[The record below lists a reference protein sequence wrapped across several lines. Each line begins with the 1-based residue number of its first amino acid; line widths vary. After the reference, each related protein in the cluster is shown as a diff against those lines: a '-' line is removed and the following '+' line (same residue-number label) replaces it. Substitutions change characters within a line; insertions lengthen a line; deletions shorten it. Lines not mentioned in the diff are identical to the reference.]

1 MKAVR
6 RFAAVMAVYM
16 VSVLFCVFGTAA
28 AHAYDTVCARIPVN
42 CCEFAEAADHEYIIK
57 IEAETQEAPV
67 PEKDVLEIAEDGTGF
82 FDISITEPGTFRY
95 NVFEIAG
102 ADKSIRYDDT
112 NYTVTVFVE
121 HEDEGGLVYSVIANG
136 SDESKSGS
144 IEFKNLSVDEKGVND
159 DMPDSVT
166 TSAATAIVSTSSA
179 TVTASAAV
187 TTSTDKSSGKG
198 AITRIVDSVLTG
210 DSFRLYTVVT
220 VMIIAFAAATYTF
233 LFRRKDSEGEEKTDE

>member
-16 VSVLFCVFGTAA
+16 VSVLFCVFGTSA

-42 CCEFAEAADHEYIIK
+42 CCEFTEAADLEYIIK
-57 IEAETQEAPV
+57 IEAETQGAPV
-67 PEKDVLEIAEDGTGF
+67 PEKDVLEIDEDGTGF

-102 ADKSIRYDDT
+102 IDKNIRYDDK

-121 HEDEGGLVYSVIANG
+121 HGAEGGLVYSVIANG
-136 SDESKSGS
+136 LENSKSEN
-144 IEFKNLSVDEKGVND
+144 IEFRNLSIDEKGVND

-166 TSAATAIVSTSSA
+166 TTVTTASVSTSSA
-179 TVTASAAV
+179 TVTSSAAV
-187 TTSTDKSSGKG
+187 TVPAEVKTEKSY
-198 AITRIVDSVLTG
+198 ITRIVDSVLTG
-210 DSFRLYTVVT
+210 DSFRVYTVIT
-220 VMIIAFAAATYTF
+220 VMIIAFAAAAYTF